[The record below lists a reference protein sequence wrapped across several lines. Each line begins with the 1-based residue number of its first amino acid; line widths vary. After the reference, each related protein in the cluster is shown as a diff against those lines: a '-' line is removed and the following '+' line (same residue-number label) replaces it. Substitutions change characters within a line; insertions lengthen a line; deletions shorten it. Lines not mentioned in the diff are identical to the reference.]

1 MYMNKHLRTGLLV
14 LVLLLSI
21 GFATV
26 TTNLF
31 MNSNATIAYNQNDF
45 QVIFTKAVANKEGT
59 ASISDDGKSITYTT
73 HELVELNDQSI
84 LDYKITNNSSQYDA
98 DINISVKVYD
108 ENNNEIDLNEYFTI
122 EETVQPTN
130 TLEAR
135 TSTDGQLT
143 VTLTKQP
150 TESHTYRFEIV
161 YDIDTIERTSA
172 ADGTVIPN
180 GIEVTFDANGGVAL
194 DNNTKMVMYDAL
206 YGDLPETTA
215 VNLAFEG
222 WYTDP
227 VAGEKVT
234 AETVVSNSEPH
245 TLYAHYTDP
254 VAVYNTYGY
263 NTLQKAI
270 NAVPKNGIESTVDL
284 LKNSNENVIV
294 FSNQNIILN
303 MNNNTLTCTDLAE
316 GNLFTNNGTLKINSG
331 TIEAV
336 TAIHNYGILES
347 TNMVMTTE
355 KVSIATEESSVTTI
369 KSGTYT
375 SSSQNAITNRG
386 ETVIDG
392 GNFTNSGETY
402 PIIFNHAT
410 LSFNGG
416 TINST
421 ISRGLHTSATGTTN
435 ITGGTITGETTA
447 KNLVYNLGITNISGG
462 NFTAGSS
469 SSYTIYNGT
478 TGTMTVSGGSYNNT
492 NSTIFMNQGTMDV
505 LPTTVIENSPKTIF
519 AANGSSAKTTIKGGT
534 YSSSSSTIYPQ
545 GSSTVI
551 VEDGTYTSSANVVNC
566 NGGNLTIE
574 GGNFTATASNYPG
587 VVQQANGSITIN
599 GGTINTQSYA
609 LWAKGRITL
618 NGGTVKS
625 EKNYTVNVDSTGT
638 FEINGGTLE
647 ATSTSSVM
655 INSNGITNINGGNF
669 NYVDNGKI
677 AIINRAT
684 GTMTINEGADIT
696 IDDTNALYNYGTFNL
711 NGGTI
716 STNKNYPVITTQSGG
731 TTNINSGTINGNST
745 NAIVNTAGTTNIK
758 GGSINSNATTTSVV
772 FVKADTVNIT
782 GGTISSAGG
791 GIYVEGGTT
800 NVSGGTITSS
810 ESNAIYSLAGSTV
823 NVSGGTITSEST
835 SAVVYNKGTTTI
847 SGGLIYSETAY
858 HTVYNEANSLLNIK
872 DNADIKSVN
881 NTAVTNYGTVMMDG
895 GNLYS
900 SADTKV
906 TFSQNNTGGLIM
918 SGGTISS
925 KKGNAINIV
934 EGGAANITGG
944 LASNEETGTIPVI
957 YSAGTLTISDSPTIS
972 SLGNNRLITIASTGV
987 GNISGGIYSSD
998 NIYLDNVGE
1007 LYISDGF
1014 NVIDATDEI
1023 VYSCGKL
1030 DISGGVLK
1038 TVGESKSTI
1047 YIYGGTTSIY
1057 GGTIESDYYYPI
1069 AVTSAD
1075 ATVTI
1080 DGGNIKSNE
1089 NASYAIMDGGTL
1101 EINEGANIST
1111 AATNK
1116 ALIYGSVS
1124 SKINLNGGT
1133 FNLTDSNSF
1142 VYSYGEVRSN
1152 ENVNVTTN
1160 SNVFNVYNKL
1170 IITGGNYTSTKENT
1184 PTLYAFGGANVTI
1197 TGGTIS
1203 GASHAIEIEENAT
1216 ADISNANITSS
1227 VSNTIYNFGNLTIGG
1242 TSVIGNTSDNAYTI
1256 INDNN
1261 GSITINDGTIT
1272 SAPNS
1277 STINNLGTSTM
1288 TINGGNISSTT
1299 MSALSVE
1306 GGTVNITGGTFSS
1319 GEKTPTVF
1327 KGGTINISGGTFTGN
1342 SEYYTLYKP
1351 SDSTA
1356 VITITGSPV
1365 YASKNF

>member
-1 MYMNKHLRTGLLV
+1 MNKHLRAGLLV
-14 LVLLLSI
+14 LVLFLSI

-122 EETVQPTN
+122 EETIQPTN

-161 YDIDTIERTSA
+161 YDIDTIERASA

-234 AETVVSNSEPH
+234 ADTVVSNAEPH

-284 LKNSNENVIV
+284 LKSSNEDVNV

-303 MNNNTLTCTDLAE
+303 MNNNTLTNTDIE
-316 GNLFTNNGTLKINSG
+316 GTYLFTNEGELTVNNGIINASTRG
-331 TIEAV
+331 I
-336 TAIHNYGILES
+336 NNSNKLILE
-347 TNMVMTTE
+347 NMTIDTSLVAIYNAAD
-355 KVSIATEESSVTTI
+355 SNLNI
-369 KSGTYT
+369 KSGSYN
-375 SSSQNAITNRG
+375 SGQNS
-386 ETVIDG
+386 VINDGVVSING
-392 GNFTNSGETY
+392 GNFTNSGGTY
-402 PIIFNHAT
+402 PIIFNYAT
-410 LSFNGG
+410 LDFNDG
-416 TINST
+416 TLNST
-421 ISRGLHTSATGTTN
+421 ISRGLYTSATGTTN

-447 KNLVYNLGITNISGG
+447 KNLVYNMGVTNISGG
-462 NFTAGSS
+462 NITAGSS
-469 SSYTIYNGT
+469 GSYTVFNGT
-478 TGTMTVSGGSYNNT
+478 TGTMTVSGGSYSNT
-492 NSTIFMNQGTMDV
+492 NATIFMNQGTMDV

-534 YSSSSSTIYPQ
+534 YSASSSIIYPQ

-551 VEDGTYTSSANVVNC
+551 VEDGTYTSSTNVANC

-609 LWAKGRITL
+609 LWAKGKITL

-625 EKNYTVNVDSTGT
+625 EKNYTVNVESTGT
-638 FEINGGTLE
+638 FEFNGGTLE

-716 STNKNYPVITTQSGG
+716 STNNNYPVITTQSGG

-758 GGSINSNATTTSVV
+758 GGSINSNTSSAID
-772 FVKADTVNIT
+772 VKADTVNIT
-782 GGTISSAGG
+782 GGTISSTRT
-791 GIYVEGGTT
+791 GIYAEGGTT
-800 NVSGGTITSS
+800 NISGGTITSS
-810 ESNAIYSLAGSTV
+810 ESNAISSSAGSTV
-823 NVSGGTITSEST
+823 NVSGGQITNEST

-847 SGGLIYSETAY
+847 TGGSINSETAY
-858 HTVYNEANSLLNIK
+858 HTIYNEADSLLNIK

-881 NTAVTNYGTVMMDG
+881 NTAVTNYGTVMMYG

-900 SADTKV
+900 SSDTKV
-906 TFSQNNTGGLIM
+906 TFSQGNTGGLIM
-918 SGGTISS
+918 SGGTITT
-925 KKGNAINIV
+925 KKGNAINIL

-944 LASNEETGTIPVI
+944 LASSEETGTAPVI
-957 YSAGTLTISDSPTIS
+957 YSSGTLTISDSPTIS
-972 SLGNNRLITIASTGV
+972 SLGNNRLITISSTGV

-998 NIYLDNVGE
+998 NIYLDNAGE

-1014 NVIDATDEI
+1014 NVIDAKDEI
-1023 VYSCGKL
+1023 VYSGGKL

-1038 TVGESKSTI
+1038 TVGESKNTI
-1047 YIYGGTTSIY
+1047 YIYGGTTTIH

-1089 NASYAIMDGGTL
+1089 NASYAIMNGGTL

-1111 AATNK
+1111 AATSK
-1116 ALIYGSVS
+1116 ALIYGSIS

-1133 FNLTDSNSF
+1133 FNLANSNSF

-1184 PTLYAFGGANVTI
+1184 PTLYAFGSANVTI
-1197 TGGTIS
+1197 TGGTFS
-1203 GASHAIEIEENAT
+1203 GVSHAIEIEENAT

-1227 VSNTIYNFGNLTIGG
+1227 VSNTIYNYGNLTIGG

-1319 GEKTPTVF
+1319 AEKTPTVF

-1365 YASKNF
+1365 YDSKNF